1 MTPIAPQ
8 THVANRVRRGLYLD
22 SLALMRLSQ
31 SLSALPGVDT
41 VSLMIG
47 TPANRQILDD
57 AGMLAAAGREA
68 GANDLIIAV
77 KAGSETAAA
86 AALDAADQRLDRPQ
100 AAATTGERRPRTIEA
115 ASAMLGG
122 ANLAIIS
129 VPGAF
134 AANEAR
140 KALARGLHVLL
151 FSDNVSIEDERALKL
166 EAQKRNLLVMGPDC
180 GTVFLGGVPL
190 AFANEVAR
198 GPIGL
203 VSASGTGL
211 QEVAC
216 LIARA
221 GSGLSH
227 GIGVGGRDLSEK
239 IGALTTIQAI
249 EALDRDPAT
258 QHIVLISKPPAPAV
272 AAAVLER
279 VGRSQK
285 PFTICFLGA
294 GEQRLPKNARS
305 VPTLAAA
312 AASAVGQAAPAA
324 ETRADIAAL
333 TRLVNKELDPKRR
346 WIRGLYSG
354 GTLCAEAE
362 ILLRDGGEAFWSNA
376 PVPGAA
382 AAKPAD
388 GHVLIDYGADE
399 YTVGRPHPMIDPAVR
414 NEALRQ
420 ALADPMVAVVLLDV
434 VLGYGAHADPAGAVA
449 AVAASVAAPRP
460 AIVASVVGTDGDPQN
475 RTAQVATL
483 EKAGILVAA
492 SNAEAAAL
500 ALAIARR

>member
-1 MTPIAPQ
+1 MTR
-8 THVANRVRRGLYLD
+8 VVNRVRRGLYLD
-22 SLALMRLSQ
+22 SLALMRISQALSSQ
-31 SLSALPGVDT
+31 PGVET

-47 TPANRQILDD
+47 TPANRQILDE
-57 AGMLAAAGREA
+57 AGILTAAGREA

-77 KAGSETAAA
+77 KAESEAAA
-86 AALDAADQRLDRPQ
+86 NAALAAAEQRLDQPQ
-100 AAATTGERRPRTIEA
+100 ATGGGSERRPHAIEA

-140 KALARGLHVLL
+140 KALGRGLHVLL
-151 FSDNVSIEDERALKL
+151 FSDNVSVEDERALKL
-166 EAQKRNLLVMGPDC
+166 EAQKRSLLLMGPDC
-180 GTVFLGGVPL
+180 GTAWVGGVPL
-190 AFANEVAR
+190 AFANQVAR
-198 GPIGL
+198 GPVGL

-221 GSGLSH
+221 GSGISH
-227 GIGVGGRDLSEK
+227 AIGTGGRDLSEK
-239 IGALTTIQAI
+239 VGAITTLMAI
-249 EALDRDPAT
+249 DALDRDPAT
-258 QHIVLISKPPAPAV
+258 RHIVLISKPPAQAV
-272 AAAVLER
+272 AAKVLER
-279 VGRSQK
+279 VARSQK

-294 GEQRLPKNARS
+294 GDQRLPQNARA
-305 VPTLAAA
+305 VATLAAA
-312 AASAVGQAAPAA
+312 AASAIGGPADV
-324 ETRADIAAL
+324 RMDISAMV
-333 TRLVNKELDPKRR
+333 RLVDKELDAKRR

-362 ILLRDGGEAFWSNA
+362 IVLRDAGEAFWSNA

-382 AAKPAD
+382 ATKPAE

-399 YTVGRPHPMIDPAVR
+399 YTVGRPHPMIDPAQR
-414 NEALRQ
+414 NQALRA
-420 ALADPMVAVVLLDV
+420 ALGDPSVAVALIDV
-434 VLGYGAHADPAGAVA
+434 VLGYGAHEDPAGAVA
-449 AVAASVAAPRP
+449 EVAAQVAAPRP

-475 RTAQVATL
+475 RTAQIGKL

-492 SNAEAAAL
+492 SNAQAAEL
-500 ALAIARR
+500 AVAIARRRV

>member
-1 MTPIAPQ
+1 MTQ
-8 THVANRVRRGLYLD
+8 VVNRVRRGLYLD
-22 SLALMRLSQ
+22 SLALMRISQALSSQ
-31 SLSALPGVDT
+31 PDIET

-47 TPANRQILDD
+47 TPANRQILDE
-57 AGMLAAAGREA
+57 AGILTAAGREA

-77 KAGSETAAA
+77 KAKSEAAA
-86 AALDAADQRLDRPQ
+86 NAALAAAEQRLDQPQ
-100 AAATTGERRPRTIEA
+100 AIGGASERRPHTIEA

-122 ANLAIIS
+122 ASLAIVS

-140 KALARGLHVLL
+140 KALGRGLHVLL
-151 FSDNVSIEDERALKL
+151 FSDNVSVEDERALKL
-166 EAQKRNLLVMGPDC
+166 EAQKRDLLLMGPDC
-180 GTVFLGGVPL
+180 GTAWVGGVPL
-190 AFANEVAR
+190 AFANQVAR

-221 GSGLSH
+221 GSGVSH
-227 GIGVGGRDLSEK
+227 ALGTGGRDLSEK
-239 IGALTTIQAI
+239 VGAVTTLMAI

-258 QHIVLISKPPAPAV
+258 THIVLISKPPAPAV
-272 AAAVLER
+272 AAKVLER

-285 PFTICFLGA
+285 PFTICFLGS
-294 GEQRLPKNARS
+294 GDQRLPKNARAVS
-305 VPTLAAA
+305 TLAAA
-312 AASAVGQAAPAA
+312 AASALGRPADVR
-324 ETRADIAAL
+324 TDIAAMV
-333 TRLVNKELDPKRR
+333 RLVGKELDAKRR

-362 ILLRDGGEAFWSNA
+362 IVLRDGDEAFWSNA

-382 AAKPAD
+382 VARPAE

-399 YTVGRPHPMIDPAVR
+399 YTVGRPHPMIDPTQR
-414 NEALRQ
+414 NQALRA
-420 ALADPMVAVVLLDV
+420 ALGDPSVAVVLVDV
-434 VLGYGAHADPAGAVA
+434 VLGYGAHEDPAGAVA
-449 AVAASVAAPRP
+449 AVASQVAAPRP

-475 RTAQVATL
+475 RTAQVGKL
-483 EKAGILVAA
+483 EKAGILVTA
-492 SNAEAAAL
+492 SNAQAAEL
-500 ALAIARR
+500 ALAIARRSR

>member
-1 MTPIAPQ
+1 MTQ
-8 THVANRVRRGLYLD
+8 VANRVRRGLYLD

-57 AGMLAAAGREA
+57 AGMLTAAGRDA

-77 KAGSETAAA
+77 KAESDQAAA

-100 AAATTGERRPRTIEA
+100 AAAATGERRPRTIEA

-151 FSDNVSIEDERALKL
+151 FSDNVSIEDERALKR
-166 EAQKRNLLVMGPDC
+166 EAQARNLLLMGPDC
-180 GTVFLGGVPL
+180 GTAFIGGVPL

-227 GIGVGGRDLSEK
+227 GIGVGGRDLSEA
-239 IGALTTIQAI
+239 IGALTTLQAI

-258 QHIVLISKPPAPAV
+258 QHIVLISKPPAARV
-272 AAAVLER
+272 AAAVLDR

-294 GEQRLPKNARS
+294 GEQRLPGNARA
-305 VPTLAAA
+305 VPSLAAA
-312 AASAVGQAAPAA
+312 AASAVGQTPAA
-324 ETRADIAAL
+324 NADIAAL
-333 TRLVNKELDPKRR
+333 TRLVTAELDPKRR

-362 ILLRDGGEAFWSNA
+362 IVLRDGGEAFWSNA
-376 PVPGAA
+376 PIPGAA

-399 YTVGRPHPMIDPAVR
+399 YTVGRPHPMIDPALR

-420 ALADPMVAVVLLDV
+420 ALADPKVAVVLLDV

-475 RTAQVATL
+475 RTAQVAKL